1 MIAYEQRRDQFT
13 GTLIGCAVGD
23 ALGAP
28 LEGKTREAIAL
39 IDGLTDAF
47 RPYRSY
53 PAGQYTDDTQQ
64 TLAIAKSIIAVA
76 QVDGAAIARE
86 FVQLWESGEIVG
98 AGPVAKR
105 AVERLMAGVSWMDA
119 ALPEDL
125 SYNGAAMRV
134 SPIGLWN
141 FDRPKR
147 IAPDARISSLVTHRH
162 PSAIAGAIAVAT
174 AVAYVLNHTE
184 IQAADFLK
192 TVSASI
198 IGEDAEFSKNIYEL
212 QSWLALEETAALEQ
226 IASISENGVFSL
238 PKNGYGISV
247 FVVPTVLMSLY
258 AFLKSPQNYIA
269 TIERAIR
276 AGGDVDSTAAIA
288 GAISGAHNGIAAIP
302 VHLVHSIKDSD
313 QILALGKQLFEAKF
327 TERNR

>member
-1 MIAYEQRRDQFT
+1 MITHEKRRDRFI

-28 LEGKTREAIAL
+28 FEGKTREAIAL

-53 PAGQYTDDTQQ
+53 SAGQYTDDTQQ
-64 TLAIAKSIIAVA
+64 TIAIAKSIIAVG
-76 QVDGAAIARE
+76 QVDGAAIASE

-105 AVERLMAGVSWMDA
+105 AVERLMAGVPWMEA

-125 SYNGAAMRV
+125 AYNGTAMRV

-141 FDRPKR
+141 YDRSNC
-147 IAPDARISSLVTHRH
+147 IAPDARISSIVTHRH
-162 PSAIAGAIAVAT
+162 PAAIAGAIAIAT
-174 AVAYVLNHTE
+174 AVAYAINHTE
-184 IQAADFLK
+184 IQAADFLN
-192 TVSASI
+192 TVSESI
-198 IGEDAEFSKNIYEL
+198 IGEDTKFAGQIQRIEG
-212 QSWLALEETAALEQ
+212 WLGLEETVALEQ
-226 IASISENGVFSL
+226 IASVSENRIFALQRDGF
-238 PKNGYGISV
+238 GISV

-258 AFLKSPQNYIA
+258 AFLKSPQDYIA
-269 TIERAIR
+269 TVERAIR

-288 GAISGAHNGIAAIP
+288 GAISGAHNGIDAIP
-302 VHLVHSIKDSD
+302 AHLVRGVKDSD
-313 QILALGKQLFEAKF
+313 QILASGNQLFEAKF
-327 TERNR
+327 AKREL